1 MQAKGKE
8 GAKRVGA
15 TVPPNDEGDVTR
27 RAFLTLS
34 IGGVTAALVTSCGGG
49 GGGDTGGTV
58 SSFGAGS
65 VGGWLYRDAAG
76 NLKLSYS
83 AALPAGAAPARSAT
97 VTVVGTTA
105 SATTAADGSFTLTG
119 VPAGLGTLTAKLG
132 ADSVQAPL
140 TIVNKATVLVGD
152 PPMTRSVASSA
163 AKLEAAKTGDLKKAD
178 MLGPQQPLPAGVA
191 VTSTLDHNDRLPTP
205 PVPFTFASPQW
216 LFYFD
221 LSPRAKW
228 MHDVLYVFVDVTT
241 GAITTKHGISWPA
254 LNDCS
259 YYALADAN
267 VTSPD
272 LIQAGTR
279 ASVAVAAPEPPAT
292 TRAAPTRDHLD
303 TGGCT
308 NPKTYALLIRGDTG
322 AGMEYDVGRVKSLLG
337 SDPFPTAA
345 QVYQLICPGPADPR
359 ATMLSNL
366 ADICKNAKACDYVV
380 VYITSHGSAP
390 PDHVFLLNKATTIA
404 ANGAVIKTYQTVSPT
419 QLDFSDCKAC
429 HIVVIVDT
437 CYSGNWLPLTQT
449 SFQNLNGREV
459 VLMTASDAS
468 HTAIGEDRSLTLTLG
483 GETVDVPRGGLFTT
497 MLLKEAAAA
506 FTTPM
511 LDTDLAA
518 VYGLTV
524 PLVNLANTAQGD
536 SRQSPQSWQRTI
548 IPGEKCE
555 GGSST
560 VTVK

>member
-1 MQAKGKE
+1 MKSQGKKD
-8 GAKRVGA
+8 AKRAGSP
-15 TVPPNDEGDVTR
+15 VPPNDEGDVSR

-49 GGGDTGGTV
+49 GGDSGGTTAA
-58 SSFGAGS
+58 FGAGS

-76 NLKLSYS
+76 KVRLAYS
-83 AALPAGAAPARSAT
+83 AALPAGATPVRSAT
-97 VTVVGTTA
+97 VTVAGTTA

-119 VPAGLGTLTAKLG
+119 IPAGLGTLTAKLG
-132 ADSVQAPL
+132 ADSVQVPL

-152 PPMTRSVASSA
+152 PPVTRSVAASA
-163 AKLEAAKTGDLKKAD
+163 AKIEAAKIGDLKKAD
-178 MLGPQQPLPAGVA
+178 MLGTQQPLPAGVA
-191 VTSTLDHNDRLPTP
+191 VTSTLNHNDRLPTP

-221 LSPRAKW
+221 LSPQAKW
-228 MHDVLYVFVDVTT
+228 MHDVLYVFVDAAT
-241 GAITTKHGISWPA
+241 GAITTKHGVSWPA

-303 TGGCT
+303 MGGCT

-322 AGMEYDVGRVKSLLG
+322 AGMEYDVGRVKSLFG

-345 QVYQLICPGPADPR
+345 QIYELICPGPANPK
-359 ATMLSNL
+359 ATMLAYL
-366 ADICKNAKACDYVV
+366 ADMFKKAQACDYVV

-390 PDHVFLLNKATTIA
+390 PDHVFFLNRGTRTAADGTLVKISQTT
-404 ANGAVIKTYQTVSPT
+404 SPT
-419 QLDFSDCKAC
+419 ELDFSNCKAC

-437 CYSGNWLPLTQT
+437 CYSGNWMPLTQT
-449 SFQNLNGREV
+449 SFQSLNGREV

-468 HTAIGEDRSLTLTLG
+468 HTAIGLAQSDTFKIGSDTI
-483 GETVDVPRGGLFTT
+483 DVPRGGLFTT

-511 LDTDLAA
+511 LDPDLAA
-518 VYGLTV
+518 VYGLAV
-524 PLVNLANTAQGD
+524 PLVNQANSAQGD
-536 SRQSPQSWQRTI
+536 PRQSPQAWQRTI

-555 GGSST
+555 SGSST
-560 VTVK
+560 VTIK